1 MEGFTYSNIFE
12 TKGIEYIIVIFFL
25 LILIPFWIFVN
36 QKVPVRKKI
45 QQAINVLTAG
55 ILNIPQGL
63 FFSKNHTWVYLEKT
77 GNAKIGID
85 DFLQKVVGEV
95 QVLPVK
101 SAGEQVH
108 KGDVMAEI
116 EQNGKRLKILSP
128 ISGEVVTTHFS
139 ENKLG
144 LPESDPYNDGW
155 FYILKPANWKAE
167 TAGFF
172 LAEEATNWIK
182 NELERLKDFLNISL
196 SKYSGESPILALQ
209 EGGELV
215 VNPLSEVQPEIWDDF
230 QKEFLT

>member
-1 MEGFTYSNIFE
+1 MDGFTYSNIFE

-36 QKVPVRKKI
+36 RKVPVGKQI

-95 QVLPVK
+95 QIVPLK
-101 SAGEQVH
+101 SSGEQVQ
-108 KGDVMAEI
+108 KNDVLAEI
-116 EQNGKRLKILSP
+116 EQNGKRLKIVSP
-128 ISGEVVTTHFS
+128 ISGEVIATHLP

-144 LPESDPYNDGW
+144 LPNSDPYEEGW
-155 FYILKPANWKAE
+155 FYALKPSNWKAE
-167 TAGFF
+167 TSGFF

-182 NELERLKDFLNISL
+182 NELERLKDFLNVSMA
-196 SKYSGESPILALQ
+196 KYSGESAALAFQ

-215 VNPLSEVQPEIWDDF
+215 ANPLSHVQPEIWDDF
-230 QKEFLT
+230 QKQFLE